1 VASKDLPSVTRDGVT
16 LKIIT
21 GEAFGLTS
29 PVKVFSPIFYVDA
42 QFAPGS
48 SFEVTAEHE
57 QRAVFVV
64 GGEVEVAGASHGD
77 GTMAILQPGE
87 ATRITAKGEARAMLL
102 GGAALDGQRHL
113 WWNFVASS
121 RDRIE
126 RAKADWKEGRFGRIP
141 GDEIEFIPLPE

>member
-1 VASKDLPSVTRDGVT
+1 
-16 LKIIT
+16 
-21 GEAFGLTS
+21 
-29 PVKVFSPIFYVDA
+29 
-42 QFAPGS
+42 
-48 SFEVTAEHE
+48 
-57 QRAVFVV
+57 
-64 GGEVEVAGASHGD
+64 
-77 GTMAILQPGE
+77 
-87 ATRITAKGEARAMLL
+87 MLL